1 MEAKAILNNVRISPR
16 KVTIV
21 MDLIR
26 GKDYDM
32 AMGILKNTHKSAS
45 EYMIK
50 LLASAKANVISKA
63 EAHDQVVDEAK
74 LYVSECF
81 VTPGP
86 TLKRGQARGRG
97 GFDRLLKRTSHMTIV
112 VSEKQ

>member
-50 LLASAKANVISKA
+50 LLASAKANVINKA
-63 EAHDQVVDEAK
+63 EVEGIAVDESK
-74 LYVSECF
+74 LYVAEVF
-81 VTPGP
+81 VCPGP
-86 TLKRGQARGRG
+86 TMKRGQARARG
-97 GFDRLLKRTSHMTIV
+97 GFDRILKRTCHMTLV
-112 VSEKQ
+112 VKERD